1 MTDVVARE
9 KPVAV
14 IHDEAF
20 GDLLTD
26 ATRQRKRFLAWNDEG
41 SSGEPSLEALI
52 ASGDRGDLTPP
63 EVPGRAI
70 ILTSGT
76 TGAPKGAARKQPANL
91 DPAVAL
97 LSRIPLHAGEPTMV
111 AAPLFHPGALR
122 TSPSG
127 CCSPQRS
134 CSSAALMPPRHLAS
148 VQEHQ
153 ATTLAAVPVMQQR
166 ILELPDEEVDRY
178 DTSSLRVVAV
188 SGSALPG
195 ELADLRR

>member
-1 MTDVVARE
+1 M
-9 KPVAV
+9 
-14 IHDEAF
+14 
-20 GDLLTD
+20 
-26 ATRQRKRFLAWNDEG
+26 
-41 SSGEPSLEALI
+41 
-52 ASGDRGDLTPP
+52 
-63 EVPGRAI
+63 
-70 ILTSGT
+70 TSGT

-97 LSRIPLHAGEPTMV
+97 LPRIPSHVGAPTMV
-111 AAPLFHPGALR
+111 AAPLFHSWGFAHFTLGLLLS
-122 TSPSG
+122 TTLVL
-127 CCSPQRS
+127 QRRFD
-134 CSSAALMPPRHLAS
+134 AAATLAG

-153 ATTLAAVPVMQQR
+153 ATALAAVPVMQQR